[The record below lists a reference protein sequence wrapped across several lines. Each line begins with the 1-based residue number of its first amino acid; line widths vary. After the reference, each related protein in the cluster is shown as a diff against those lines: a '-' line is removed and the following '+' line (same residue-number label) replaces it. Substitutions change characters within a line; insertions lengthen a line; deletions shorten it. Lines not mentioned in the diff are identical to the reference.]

1 MGVFGVWTVFGLW
14 SANQYLL
21 FVLTSGGKVESWT
34 RPFVIYLASAWMWA
48 AFTPLVVWLSRRAPV
63 ERGRVLLS
71 LATLAAAFVALH
83 LLDVWV
89 DSVVYVLASGNP
101 RRPYVPQLLNQAN
114 LNMLSFGAVVAV
126 TSALDYYRA
135 YRERH
140 LRAAQL
146 EAQLAQAQLHA
157 LRAQLHPHFLFNT
170 LHAISTLM
178 HRDAEAADRMLSR
191 LSDLLRMVLETAAAP
206 EVPLLREVQFIEGY
220 LEIERTRLGS
230 RLQTELDIAPDTYDA
245 VIPQLL
251 LQPLVENAVRHGIAP
266 HGPGGAVRVEARRDN
281 SILRLTVQDDGR
293 GLRVPVGELR
303 EGLGLRAS
311 RARLQQ
317 IYGAAQ
323 RFELRNRPAG
333 GVEVVLELPYRREP
347 AGA

>member
-1 MGVFGVWTVFGLW
+1 MGVFGIWTVFGLW

-48 AFTPLVVWLSRRAPV
+48 AFTPVIVRLSRRVRV
-63 ERGRVLLS
+63 ERGRLLRS
-71 LATLAAAFVALH
+71 LAVLGMAFVALH

-89 DSVVYVLASGNP
+89 DSVVYVLASGNA
-101 RRPYVPQLLNQAN
+101 RRPYVPQVLTQAN

-178 HRDAEAADRMLSR
+178 HRDAQAADRMLSR

-206 EVPLLREVQFIEGY
+206 EVPLAREVEFIDGY
-220 LEIERTRLGS
+220 LEIERTRLGT
-230 RLQTELDIAPDTYDA
+230 RLRTELDIAPDTYDA

-266 HGPGGAVRVEARRDN
+266 HGPGGAVEVQARRDN
-281 SILRLTVQDDGR
+281 SVLWLVVRDNGR
-293 GLRVPVGELR
+293 GLRQPAGELK
-303 EGLGLRAS
+303 EGIGLRAT
-311 RARLQQ
+311 RTRLQQ
-317 IYGAAQ
+317 LYGPAH
-323 RFELRNRPAG
+323 RFELRERPEG
-333 GVEVVLELPYRREP
+333 GVEVTLELPYRRP
-347 AGA
+347 